1 MTRAVRPNIGIERK
15 YKRQLVKLIDEMQ
28 HSVKYWIRAGYKKDL
43 EQIMAFDSPATSMR
57 DVIKKRFEQWQKRF
71 DNTAQKLAENF
82 VSNVDEYSKRSMRL
96 ALQDKLP
103 TVNFKETPAMKNAL
117 DSFVVENVNLIKSI
131 PQKYFTEIE
140 GLVMRSVRDGRNLAD
155 LTNELEH
162 RYDITRKRAILIAT
176 DQNNKATE
184 TLNRVRVQ
192 ELGVTKARWIH
203 TGGSK
208 EPRKSHQHASGKIF
222 ELDKGCLIDGEYIY
236 PAQLINCYHKDT
248 EVMTKRGFVKFYDL
262 TPEDLI
268 LTLNPETKNLEY
280 SRIKHFIKKY
290 SEDVVRIKG
299 RTLDMCVDPEHTF
312 FAYRE
317 KERNRKIVV
326 LPEFVKG
333 IENLRSKTKFYKSSE
348 WIGKDEKHIK
358 INGKQYDTE
367 VFCKFLAYYLSE
379 GSIDKRP
386 HHYSIRIAQE
396 KYVDKMYEDLKSLGA
411 RKNKKVISITDKN
424 LHQYV
429 AKFGYSYEKYI
440 PDEIKELS
448 KKYLRIFLDAY
459 ALGDGQIKQEKEYY
473 GHKAYVYNRYFTS
486 SKKMRDDL
494 IECIIKSGMSASC
507 DIMKVAGKVQKFR
520 NGTYT
525 INNDI
530 FLIFE
535 LKKKFDQ
542 LSTAK
547 AQFDKY
553 NDYLYD
559 IEVEKNNTLLTRF
572 NKCIIW
578 NGNCRCTFEP
588 IIEGFD

>member
-82 VSNVDEYSKRSMRL
+82 VGNVDEYSKRSMRL

-140 GLVMRSVRDGRNLAD
+140 GIVMRSVRDGRNLAD

-192 ELGVTKARWIH
+192 ELGVTKAKWIH

-208 EPRKSHQHASGKIF
+208 EPRKSHQHANGKIF

-236 PAQLINCYHKDT
+236 PGQLINCYHKDT

-299 RTLDMCVDPEHTF
+299 RTLDMCVDPQHTF

-348 WIGKDEKHIK
+348 WVGIDKKYIT

-396 KYVDKMYEDLKSLGA
+396 TYVDKMYEDLKSLGA

-459 ALGDGQIKQEKEYY
+459 ALGDGQIKQEKECC

-486 SKKMRDDL
+486 SKKMRNDL

-547 AQFDKY
+547 VQFDKY

-578 NGNCRCTFEP
+578 NGNCKCTFEP